1 MAPHRLIDF
10 ILSHQLVELFEK
22 DWEVSWRYATGNGFW
37 SFKIPHHIQSLS
49 LSLSLSLLFSLSLS
63 LPFSLSVFLLPLP
76 PLFPLH
82 LPVFC
87 GPGSNLLGTFPALC
101 HPDEWMIMDEPS
113 KTLSKPP
120 PKSYL
125 GHGVSS
131 QQQIRSQD
139 TQHDRKTRL

>member
-1 MAPHRLIDF
+1 MHTGHHMPALDITDHNYARNYQDHLKLFRLHWHTIDWHLYMSF
-10 ILSHQLVELFEK
+10 FSGFYHKITLS
-22 DWEVSWRYATGNGFW
+22 
-37 SFKIPHHIQSLS
+37 I
-49 LSLSLSLLFSLSLS
+49 
-63 LPFSLSVFLLPLP
+63 LPLP

-120 PKSYL
+120 PMSYL
-125 GHGVSS
+125 GHGVS
-131 QQQIRSQD
+131 
-139 TQHDRKTRL
+139 